1 MKTTDKP
8 KATVCCKK
16 GFLQCRDM
24 SQSLLPD
31 VEFSKHHLITVLFKF
46 LLGRAFRF
54 TQEPSDPSY
63 FKKGTNATLAWDY
76 SVDNPQADLQGI
88 VWSVPVGSSFVGM
101 LIKQGDADA
110 VFHPNIPSMYKGR
123 VYIKGRATLVI
134 VNITLQDS
142 TTFRCRLSARPGSGL
157 SDVTSD
163 VRLSVTG
170 TVSHELPLNF
180 PLFLLHYMS

>member
-1 MKTTDKP
+1 M
-8 KATVCCKK
+8 
-16 GFLQCRDM
+16 
-24 SQSLLPD
+24 LL
-31 VEFSKHHLITVLFKF
+31 VLD
-46 LLGRAFRF
+46 GAFRF

-63 FKKGTNATLAWDY
+63 FKKGTSATLVWDY

-88 VWSVPVGSSFVGM
+88 VWSVTVGSSLVGM
-101 LIKQGDADA
+101 LIKQGDADP
-110 VFHPNIPSMYKGR
+110 VPHRDIPSTYKGR

-134 VNITLQDS
+134 ANITLQDS
-142 TTFRCRLSARPGSGL
+142 TTFRCRLSAKPGSG

-180 PLFLLHYMS
+180 PLFLLYHLLCLAGMNCCMLYLLS